1 MRRALVTGAEGF
13 IGGHLVSHLLTGG
26 WQVDGSTRQQPDRP
40 AYRLVPAASLAGHD
54 LSSYD
59 VVFHLAGMAHGN
71 VRGQA
76 EQQLISDNVD
86 QTLALYRQAV
96 AARVPKFIW
105 LSSIKVMGDTSIT
118 PFSID
123 DVPDPRDAYGRS
135 KARAE
140 QALQAEAAGT
150 TRLSMVRSALVYGPG
165 VKENFLMLLALAR
178 SGVPLPLG
186 SAKAP
191 RAMVSVDNLVDLL
204 ATLATT
210 DIDPLPEIV
219 HVRDAEESS
228 VRHLV
233 RRLASSLGTRPRLFP
248 CNARL
253 AISLAR
259 VIGKGALA
267 ERLFCPLQI
276 DIQSTIDA
284 LDWRPPYEQS
294 SEIEKVTQWY
304 LTR

>member
-1 MRRALVTGAEGF
+1 MRRVLVTGAEGF
-13 IGGHLVSHLLTGG
+13 IGRHLVAHLLAGG
-26 WQVDGSTRQQPDRP
+26 WQVDGSTRRQPDRP
-40 AYRLVPAASLAGHD
+40 AYQVVPAASLAGHD

-71 VRGQA
+71 VRGRS
-76 EQQLISDNVD
+76 EQQLTSLNVD

-96 AARVPKFIW
+96 AAKVPKFIW
-105 LSSIKVMGDTSIT
+105 LSSIKVMGDISLT
-118 PFSID
+118 PFSVD
-123 DVPDPRDAYGRS
+123 DTPDPRDAYGRS

-140 QALQAEAAGT
+140 QALQAEMVDT

-165 VKENFLMLLALAR
+165 VKHNFFMLLKLAK
-178 SGVPLPLG
+178 SGLPLPLG

-204 ATLATT
+204 DTLANTEVA
-210 DIDPLPEIV
+210 PLPAIL

-228 VRHLV
+228 VRHLFQ
-233 RRLASSLGTRPRLFP
+233 RLAGSLGTKPRLFP
-248 CNARL
+248 FNPGV

-267 ERLFCPLQI
+267 ERLFCPLQV
-276 DIQSTIDA
+276 DMQSTIDA

-294 SEIEKVTQWY
+294 SELEKVAQWY